1 MKTFQEQVQE
11 MHDEQTSELGF
22 CGQSDVDIAREV
34 YKSIEAFIDDAS
46 EAFIVLKIAKA
57 ISENRSY

>member
-1 MKTFQEQVQE
+1 MHEQ
-11 MHDEQTSELGF
+11 QTSRLGF